1 MNEFTIF
8 TAALNIK
15 SPWFI
20 QEVLLKQED
29 HGEDLHI
36 TIGHDKGAK
45 FNYEGADY
53 SVYDHQERTW
63 KHLDFF
69 QHQCYL
75 HAEVP
80 RVKTLDGAVRLVQV
94 PWAEPTSSFTLL
106 FELKLMELVYNGMNQ
121 SKAGKTMKID
131 GRRVSRVINRR
142 VSQALA
148 DQPLAPVKELSID
161 ETSTKKGHH
170 YLTVLCD
177 RDRKKVVGLAEGKD
191 VQAVEQALID
201 MEIRGAYREDIKA
214 ISMDMSTGYI
224 AAASAYFEQAEIIF
238 DRFHIMK
245 KMNEAV
251 DQIRRAEQVNCREDF
266 KRTRY
271 WWLRNAEKLKQE
283 QIKRIESLSR
293 AYPNIG
299 EAYRLKELL
308 RSVLNHAYYDHRLAW
323 INDWIKQALQS
334 GIEPIK
340 KFVNMLHNHWYGV
353 KTYFKRLATN
363 AYAESVNLKIQEIKR
378 IARGYSNINNFKLL
392 IYFHLGDLNLGL
404 PTKNS

>member
-1 MNEFTIF
+1 MDEFTIF

-20 QEVLLKQED
+20 KDVLLKQED

-36 TIGHDKGAK
+36 TIGHEKGAK
-45 FNYEGADY
+45 FNYEGTDY
-53 SVYDHQERTW
+53 PVYDHQARTW

-80 RVKTLDGAVRLVQV
+80 RVKTLEGTVRLIQV
-94 PWAEPTSSFTLL
+94 PWAEPSSSFTLL
-106 FELKLMELVYNGMNQ
+106 LELKLMELVYNGMTQ

-131 GRRVSRVINRR
+131 GRRVARVINRR

-148 DQPLAPVKELSID
+148 DQPLASVKELSID
-161 ETSTKKGHH
+161 ETSIRKGHH

-191 VQAVEQALID
+191 AQAVEQALVD
-201 MEIRGAYREDIKA
+201 MEIRGAYREDVKA

-224 AAASAYFEQAEIIF
+224 AAASTYLQQADIIF

-251 DQIRRAEQVNCREDF
+251 DQIRREEQVNCREDF

-283 QIKRIESLSR
+283 QIKRIKSLSI
-293 AYPNIG
+293 AYPKIG

-308 RSVLNHAYYDHRLAW
+308 RSVLNHAYYDPRLVW
-323 INDWIKQALQS
+323 INDWIKQAVQS

-340 KFVNMLHNHWYGV
+340 KFVSMLHNHWYGV